1 MGSGMLVGMQNPFHA
16 SFGVSP
22 PLLVGRDELL
32 EDFVEAL
39 EDGPGSAG
47 RATLYTGARGAGKT
61 VMLNAVEDRARERG
75 WLIVSETATPGF
87 VSRMTQ
93 QHLPRLL
100 RDFDPKAVQR
110 RMSGVSAPLNIGAL
124 TWNTIEA
131 HVVQAGLR
139 NQLEMLTDLLAENRS
154 GVLITLDEIHH
165 NQIEELRELATV
177 VQHAFRENRELAFAG
192 AGLAASV
199 SEIVNDDVLTFLR
212 RAERHTLGPVAR
224 ADVERAFREPIQA
237 AGRSIGDQA
246 LQIMVDGARGYPFML
261 QLVGAQTWRLNPD
274 AAEITVDDATRGV
287 TRARRRLGALIH
299 EPALSAASDIGKSFL
314 LAMAQDDGPSKMA
327 DIQQHLGVDV
337 NYASQYRLR
346 LIAAELIYPTRRGY
360 VDFALPYLRE
370 YLRQHS
376 ATEV

>member
-1 MGSGMLVGMQNPFHA
+1 MLVGMQNPFHA

-75 WLIVSETATPGF
+75 WLIVSETATGGF

-124 TWNTIEA
+124 AWNTIEA

-199 SEIVNDDVLTFLR
+199 SDVVNDDVLTFLR

-224 ADVERAFREPIQA
+224 ADVQRAFREPIQA
-237 AGRSIGDQA
+237 AARSIGEEA
-246 LQIMVDGARGYPFML
+246 LEIMVDGARGYPFML
-261 QLVGAQTWRLNPD
+261 QLVGAQTWRLHPD

-287 TRARRRLGALIH
+287 ARARLRLGALIH

-327 DIQQHLGVDV
+327 DIQQRLGVDV

-346 LIAAELIYPTRRGY
+346 LIAAELIYPTRHGY
-360 VDFALPYLRE
+360 VDFALPYLRD

>member
-1 MGSGMLVGMQNPFHA
+1 MLVGMQNPFHA

-47 RATLYTGARGAGKT
+47 RATLYTGARGTGKT

-75 WLIVSETATPGF
+75 WLIVSETATGGF

-192 AGLAASV
+192 AGLVASV
-199 SEIVNDDVLTFLR
+199 SDIVNDDVLTFLR

-224 ADVERAFREPIQA
+224 ADVQRAFREPIQA
-237 AGRSIGDQA
+237 AGRSIGEEA

-274 AAEITVDDATRGV
+274 AAEITVDDATHGV
-287 TRARRRLGALIH
+287 ARARLRLGALIH

-327 DIQQHLGVDV
+327 DIQQRLGVDG